1 MKSHE
6 WMTLPKER
14 IEKRRGLKTNLENT
28 NIYTWGM
35 ERRIWEGNWKGGTLK
50 GWRKT
55 RIMYHT
61 EAQGQEDFK
70 KVMVNRIEYLQEVR
84 KVRENSP

>member
-1 MKSHE
+1 
-6 WMTLPKER
+6 
-14 IEKRRGLKTNLENT
+14 
-28 NIYTWGM
+28 
-35 ERRIWEGNWKGGTLK
+35 
-50 GWRKT
+50 
-55 RIMYHT
+55 MYHT